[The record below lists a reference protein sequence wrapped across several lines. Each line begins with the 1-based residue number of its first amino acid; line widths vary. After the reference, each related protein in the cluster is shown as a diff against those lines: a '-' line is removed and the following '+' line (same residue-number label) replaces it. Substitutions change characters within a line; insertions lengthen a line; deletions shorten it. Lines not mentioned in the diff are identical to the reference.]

1 MDSNVGKTVWFD
13 IPVRNLLDAMSFYE
27 GLLQW
32 KYAQMTDSVETDY
45 VMIQVG
51 DALIGG
57 LRRIQEPLQ
66 GQPNLS
72 GPILYFTVDQLEP
85 KIKRAKE
92 LGAILVGDKVDLGKG
107 RGCYQQLQDREKN
120 LIALWGPA

>member
-13 IPVRNLLDAMSFYE
+13 LPVRNLLDAMSFYE

-32 KYAQMTDSVETDY
+32 KYAQMKDSVETDY

-51 DALIGG
+51 ETLIGG
-57 LRRIQEPLQ
+57 LRKVASPPSE
-66 GQPNLS
+66 GAN
-72 GPILYFTVDQLEP
+72 PILYFTVELLEP
-85 KIKRAKE
+85 AVKRAKE
-92 LGAILVGDKVDLGKG
+92 LGAVLVGNKVDLGKG

-120 LIALWGPA
+120 LIALWAPR

>member
-13 IPVRNLLDAMSFYE
+13 LPVRNLLDAMSFYE

-66 GQPNLS
+66 EQPNLS

-85 KIKRAKE
+85 NIKRAKE
-92 LGAILVGDKVDLGKG
+92 LGAVLVGDKVDLGKG
-107 RGCYQQLQDREKN
+107 RGCYQHLQDREKN
-120 LIALWGPA
+120 LIALWAPR